1 MKQQIKNY
9 AIVFAA
15 YAVVIVAVSLPTWII
30 K

>member
-1 MKQQIKNY
+1 MKQHLKNF
-9 AIVFAA
+9 AIVLAA